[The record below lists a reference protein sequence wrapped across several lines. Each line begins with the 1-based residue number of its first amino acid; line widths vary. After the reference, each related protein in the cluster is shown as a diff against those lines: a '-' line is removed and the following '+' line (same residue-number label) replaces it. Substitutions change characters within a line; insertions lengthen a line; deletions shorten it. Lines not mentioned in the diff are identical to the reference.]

1 MFILAKEYRV
11 ISVIILKGF
20 VNMLIFFSLILYQ
33 INHTNILYY
42 YAKAI
47 LLYNLYYTF
56 KNFYLYRVLIVS
68 LISMNIISI
77 FILLIFIEVEP
88 NILDIFSR
96 FYPQFI
102 YRISMFL
109 FLVIVSIII
118 LSSLLIVSNYNDIVL
133 YNFSSNKLNRFRFLF
148 I

>member
-1 MFILAKEYRV
+1 M
-11 ISVIILKGF
+11 
-20 VNMLIFFSLILYQ
+20 
-33 INHTNILYY
+33 LYY

-68 LISMNIISI
+68 LISINIISI

-96 FYPQFI
+96 FY
-102 YRISMFL
+102 S
-109 FLVIVSIII
+109 
-118 LSSLLIVSNYNDIVL
+118 
-133 YNFSSNKLNRFRFLF
+133 
-148 I
+148 